1 MENVV
6 WKKIMQY
13 AHLHEV
19 NPDKYPAGRVP
30 VEMSTLISDFKELM
44 LGFFGGSDSVLGRLF
59 IWFIDNPMLVLLI
72 AFGCAYGS
80 INLARRAMRV
90 AKM

>member
-1 MENVV
+1 M
-6 WKKIMQY
+6 WRKIMQY

-30 VEMSTLISDFKELM
+30 VEMSEFLSDIKELM
-44 LGFFGGSDSVLGRLF
+44 TGFFGGSDSILGRLF
-59 IWFIDNPMLVLLI
+59 VFFLDNPVLVFLI
-72 AFGCAYGS
+72 AFGLAFGAF
-80 INLARRAMRV
+80 NLARYSLKI